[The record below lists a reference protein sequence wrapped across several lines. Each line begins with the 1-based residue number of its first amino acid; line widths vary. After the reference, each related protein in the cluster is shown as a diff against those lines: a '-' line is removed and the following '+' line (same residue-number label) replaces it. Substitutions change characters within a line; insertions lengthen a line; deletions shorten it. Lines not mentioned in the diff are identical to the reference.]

1 MRTLIRWVARLYPAT
16 WRNRYAAE
24 FDTLLD
30 DISPSLGDLCDV
42 LGDVLRVRAT
52 SSLDACLVSAAV
64 SPMTLRLPVV
74 VSLTAH
80 ALITLVLLAALGHV
94 TPMPLHVVAPLPP
107 PTPDPPPQ
115 VTDARVFP
123 NALTLYSSLPLIPA
137 EGDALSLYVADGVGI
152 NFLSLPDIGATYR
165 KGNAEWR
172 VWPGQALEGLIVRRV
187 LPEYP
192 RGTNSRGAVSVFVEY
207 LVTRDGSV
215 KVLRTSGPARFTG
228 AAQSAIEHW
237 VYRPLEYENRPCEV
251 VSRVEVRF
259 DSEFVEPGLSH
270 GFHQLSLE

>member
-1 MRTLIRWVARLYPAT
+1 M
-16 WRNRYAAE
+16 N
-24 FDTLLD
+24 
-30 DISPSLGDLCDV
+30 
-42 LGDVLRVRAT
+42 
-52 SSLDACLVSAAV
+52 
-64 SPMTLRLPVV
+64 LRLPVV

-80 ALITLVLLAALGHV
+80 ALIALVLLAALGHV

-107 PTPDPPPQ
+107 ATPDPPPQ
-115 VTDARVFP
+115 VTDSRVFP

-137 EGDALSLYVADGVGI
+137 EGNALSLYVANGVGI

-165 KGNAEWR
+165 QGNVEWR
-172 VWPGQALEGLIVRRV
+172 VWPGQALEGLIVRRE

-192 RGTNSRGAVSVFVEY
+192 RGTNTRGSVSVFVEY
-207 LVTRDGSV
+207 LVTLDGSV
-215 KVLRTSGPARFTG
+215 KVLRTAGPARFTS

-259 DSEFVEPGLSH
+259 DSDFPRSAPPNERGWWRRRRSSCRAAIRGRAAQAGNPRARLRASKIDRSRGCVLRDHSVRGALFERY
-270 GFHQLSLE
+270 Q